1 MAGKAPAAKR
11 VPERTDER
19 LLVEAAQKDRGR
31 FGELYELHFEQ
42 VYAFVARRVRHRET
56 AEDLTADVFHK
67 ALANLDRFE
76 WRGVP
81 FAAWLVRIAANVI
94 ADRMKRDQ
102 VEVITDDPPEM
113 SSKPRLEQVEDVAR
127 LFRLVNGLA
136 KDQQQV
142 IALRFAEG
150 KSIREIAERLGRSE
164 GAVKQLQLRAL
175 QNLRKKFDSAA
186 VVKNKTAR
194 RKKSGGRNG

>member
-11 VPERTDER
+11 TPERTDER
-19 LLVEAAQKDRGR
+19 LLVEAAQKNRGR
-31 FGELYELHFEQ
+31 FGDLYELHFEQ
-42 VYAFVARRVRHRET
+42 VYAFIARRVRHRET

-67 ALANLDRFE
+67 ALANLDHFE

-81 FAAWLVRIAANVI
+81 FAAWLLRIAANVT

-102 VEVITDDPPEM
+102 LEVITDDPPEM

-127 LFRLVNGLA
+127 LFRLVSELA
-136 KDQQQV
+136 NHQQQV
-142 IALRFAEG
+142 IALRFAEE
-150 KSIREIAERLGRSE
+150 KSIREIAEKLGRSV

-186 VVKNKTAR
+186 VVKRKAAR
-194 RKKSGGRNG
+194 SKKSGGGNG